1 MIERRSRL
9 GFTLVE
15 LLVVIAIIGTLTG
28 MMLPAVQSAR
38 ETARRMTCTNNLR
51 QIGLSISMYLDVLGC
66 FPPTKTTYL
75 TDTGVRRDRHN
86 ILTFLLPYLEQ
97 TNIYDQIDLE
107 RPWSLA
113 ANRAGTRNRV
123 PVFLCPTASSHRIFD
138 REYYPTDYATCYLIR
153 KAARTKLQLAE
164 RNEWSSILLPDESS
178 STEFHR
184 RAPVVPGQVFDGLS
198 NSMMF
203 FECAGRPCKYLRNGR
218 RGNPKE
224 TPTEPLYN
232 SEWAD
237 PGSGFVIDGINVTD
251 TGSFMNNCN
260 NNEIFSLHPGGAN
273 FLYGDGSVHF
283 HSENIDPEFFATHFT
298 CAAGD

>member
-1 MIERRSRL
+1 MTERRSRL

-75 TDTGVRRDRHN
+75 TDSGVRRDRHN
-86 ILTFLLPYLEQ
+86 ILTLLLPYLEQ

-123 PVFLCPTASSHRIFD
+123 PVFLCPTASSHRI
-138 REYYPTDYATCYLIR
+138 
-153 KAARTKLQLAE
+153 
-164 RNEWSSILLPDESS
+164 
-178 STEFHR
+178 
-184 RAPVVPGQVFDGLS
+184 
-198 NSMMF
+198 
-203 FECAGRPCKYLRNGR
+203 
-218 RGNPKE
+218 
-224 TPTEPLYN
+224 
-232 SEWAD
+232 
-237 PGSGFVIDGINVTD
+237 
-251 TGSFMNNCN
+251 
-260 NNEIFSLHPGGAN
+260 
-273 FLYGDGSVHF
+273 
-283 HSENIDPEFFATHFT
+283 
-298 CAAGD
+298 

>member
-1 MIERRSRL
+1 MDR
-9 GFTLVE
+9 
-15 LLVVIAIIGTLTG
+15 
-28 MMLPAVQSAR
+28 
-38 ETARRMTCTNNLR
+38 LR
-51 QIGLSISMYLDVLGC
+51 QTVKSDVWIILLDAIAVNISY
-66 FPPTKTTYL
+66 
-75 TDTGVRRDRHN
+75 
-86 ILTFLLPYLEQ
+86 
-97 TNIYDQIDLE
+97 
-107 RPWSLA
+107 LA
-113 ANRAGTRNRV
+113 ALV
-123 PVFLCPTASSHRIFD
+123 
-138 REYYPTDYATCYLIR
+138 
-153 KAARTKLQLAE
+153 ARFYI
-164 RNEWSSILLPDESS
+164 NND
-178 STEFHR
+178 
-184 RAPVVPGQVFDGLS
+184 VVPGQVFDGLS

-251 TGSFMNNCN
+251 TGNFMNNCN

-283 HSENIDPEFFATHFT
+283 HSENIDPELFAAHFT